1 MIVCVVIVAFFA
13 GFYFRGMMIRNS
25 IVIETQAEPESVE
38 EGKPEE
44 DATSIQTSEGE
55 KQESDGPSEAAMEQS
70 LVENSET
77 ESRTETH
84 VEEESDGK
92 IDLNTASL
100 EELDTLPGIGPVLA
114 QRILDY
120 RAKNGGFASV
130 EEILN
135 IQGIGEKTYAKIVDL
150 VKVED
155 MP

>member
-1 MIVCVVIVAFFA
+1 MIVCVVILAFFA

-25 IVIETQAEPESVE
+25 IVIETQAEPASVE

-55 KQESDGPSEAAMEQS
+55 KQESDGLSEAVMEQS

-77 ESRTETH
+77 ESRTEMH

>member
-1 MIVCVVIVAFFA
+1 MIVCVVILAFFA

-44 DATSIQTSEGE
+44 DATSIQTSEGA
-55 KQESDGPSEAAMEQS
+55 KQESDGPYEAAMEQS

-77 ESRTETH
+77 ESRTETR

-120 RAKNGGFASV
+120 RAENGGFASV